1 MYVKHN
7 TTIMGITSLKIRFPS
22 VAKRKK
28 MNSAELGR
36 SQDGKSIS
44 QSHLFA
50 LEIPLKKLEALTLQ
64 K

>member
-1 MYVKHN
+1 
-7 TTIMGITSLKIRFPS
+7 
-22 VAKRKK
+22 

-64 K
+64 NEILSSNMQFEMPGGY

>member
-28 MNSAELGR
+28 MKLCRAWKKPGQQEHFH
-36 SQDGKSIS
+36 
-44 QSHLFA
+44 SHLFA
-50 LEIPLKKLEALTLQ
+50 LEIPLKKLEDL
-64 K
+64 